1 MKAIGMRDILD
12 LKALPAAVWHIESRQ
27 DRGHTM
33 PWGTLVTAPPDGCD
47 PETRRLILES
57 YEPPTEPQ
65 KS

>member
-1 MKAIGMRDILD
+1 MTSSDTHDALGLE
-12 LKALPAAVWHIESRQ
+12 ALPAAVWHIESRQ

-33 PWGTLVTAPPDGCD
+33 PWGTLVTTPPDGCD
-47 PETRRLILES
+47 PETKRLILES